1 MATRMQATT
10 GATSSGGGASSASLL
25 GRVSLPWRVF
35 VGNSLVLGT
44 AIVLLA
50 ATPLRVQVPSGLE
63 EAVVLVGGITAILLT
78 NLVLL
83 RRAFAPLNRLT
94 ALMRDVEPLEPGR
107 RIPVYGDD
115 EEVVELTRAFNDM
128 LDRLEAERRDS
139 ARRSL
144 EAQEGE
150 RRRVAQELHDEVGQT
165 LTAIVLQLDRL
176 ARRAPPELRKELE
189 DTRESAR
196 ESLTDVRGIAQR
208 LRPETLEDLG
218 LPSALQALCDRVSEQ
233 AGVRVRTRLDP
244 RPGDLAAEVELVVYR
259 VAQEALTNVL
269 RHARAAEVMLELSRR
284 DGELTLRVSD
294 DGIGIGEGADGGGG
308 LQGMRERALLVG
320 GHVSVRDRERGTEV
334 SLQVP
339 DPGGSP

>member
-1 MATRMQATT
+1 MATDAN
-10 GATSSGGGASSASLL
+10 ATSGTTSPQGGTRPSGLL

-35 VGNSLVLGT
+35 AGNSLVLGV

-50 ATPLRVQVPSGLE
+50 VTPARVVVPTALD
-63 EAVVLVGGITAILLT
+63 EAVVLVGGVTAILLT

-94 ALMRDVEPLEPGR
+94 ALMRRVEPLEPGK

-128 LDRLEAERRDS
+128 LDRLEKERRES

-144 EAQEGE
+144 QAQEGE

-176 ARRAPPELRKELE
+176 ARSADGATRAALE
-189 DTRESAR
+189 ETRENAR
-196 ESLTDVRGIAQR
+196 ESLGDVRRIAQR

-218 LPSALQALCDRVSEQ
+218 LPSALQALCARVAEQ
-233 AGVRVRTRLDP
+233 GGVRVRARLEP
-244 RPGDLAAEVELVVYR
+244 DLEVGSDAELVVYR

-269 RHARAAEVMLELSRR
+269 RHAGADRVEVELARR
-284 DGELTLRVSD
+284 NGGLVLRVAD
-294 DGIGIGEGADGGGG
+294 DGRGIGDPARRGGG

-320 GHVSVRDRERGTEV
+320 GQIVVRALPRGTEV
-334 SLQVP
+334 SLHVP
-339 DPGGSP
+339 DGDGRP

>member
-1 MATRMQATT
+1 MKATT
-10 GATSSGGGASSASLL
+10 GATSLDGGARSAGLL

-35 VGNSLVLGT
+35 VGNSLVLGV

-50 ATPLRVQVPSGLE
+50 ATPVRVRVPSALD
-63 EAVVLVGGITAILLT
+63 EAIVLVGGITAILLT

-94 ALMRDVEPLEPGR
+94 ALMRNVEPLDPGR

-165 LTAIVLQLDRL
+165 LTAIVLHLDRL
-176 ARRAPPELRKELE
+176 ARRVPPELRTELE

-196 ESLTDVRGIAQR
+196 DSLADVRRIAQR

-233 AGVRVRTRLDP
+233 AGLRVRTRLDP
-244 RPGDLAAEVELVVYR
+244 SPGELAADVELVVYR

-269 RHARAAEVMLELSRR
+269 RHAGAAEVMVRLSCQ
-284 DGELTLRVSD
+284 DGGLGLSVAD
-294 DGIGIGEGADGGGG
+294 DGIGIGEQADGGG

-320 GHVSVRDRERGTEV
+320 GHLSVRDGDRGTEV
-334 SLQVP
+334 SLRVP
-339 DPGGSP
+339 DPGGPR